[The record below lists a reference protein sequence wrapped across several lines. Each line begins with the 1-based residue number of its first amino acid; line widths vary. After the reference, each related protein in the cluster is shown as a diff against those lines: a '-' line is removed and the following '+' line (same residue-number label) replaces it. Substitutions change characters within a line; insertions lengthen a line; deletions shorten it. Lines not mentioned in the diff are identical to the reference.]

1 MTNSYS
7 KKEKNLY
14 FVAQGS
20 TLQLLLFNIDLA
32 ESLLEGKDDNV
43 NSYADDPT
51 PILVQK
57 YAFCD

>member
-7 KKEKNLY
+7 KKEKILY

-20 TLQLLLFNIDLA
+20 ALQLLLFNIDLA
-32 ESLLEGKDDNV
+32 DSLPEGKDDNV

-57 YAFCD
+57 TCLL